1 MSNAQFFPIRWIATL
16 AACWLVFVS
25 SVACAESDYDY
36 VANSLPKAMEGVG
49 IDEHLGNV
57 IPTEL
62 SFRNAR
68 GQETSIERVLE
79 DGKPVIL
86 TLNYSNCPGLCI
98 AQLNGFV
105 RGLNEVN
112 SLRLGIDFHLVS
124 ISIDPRETTSKAAET
139 QKKYSQDLF
148 DQHDPEAWQFWTG
161 DAKSIDAL
169 TQSVGFRYTYDAKN
183 DQYNHATAAIF
194 LSPKGKIT
202 RYLYELGFT
211 GNTLKMATVEA
222 GEGRVG
228 SSMDMIALWC
238 VHYNPLENRY
248 SSSAR
253 RLLSIAAGVFVAV
266 GLAASI
272 PFWFAKRQRLNH
284 PTSGQITVAPDSNRE
299 SHTTALE
306 NTGTEFASTKPSPD
320 ESIRHAT
327 SDGQSDTI

>member
-1 MSNAQFFPIRWIATL
+1 MSNAHLFPIRWITTL
-16 AACWLVFVS
+16 AAFWLAMGS
-25 SVACAESDYDY
+25 SIACAESDYDY

-49 IDEHLGNV
+49 IDEHLGNT
-57 IPTEL
+57 IPIDL
-62 SFRNAR
+62 PFLNSS
-68 GQETSIERVLE
+68 GLKTSLEEVLR

-86 TLNYSNCPGLCI
+86 TLNYSNCPGLCV
-98 AQLNGFV
+98 AQLNGLL

-112 SLRLGIDFHLVS
+112 SLQLGTDFHLVS
-124 ISIDPRETTSKAAET
+124 ISIDPRETTSKAAGT
-139 QKKYSQDLF
+139 QKRYSQDLF
-148 DQHDPEAWQFWTG
+148 DQHDPKAWQFWTG
-161 DAKSIDAL
+161 DATNIEKL
-169 TQSVGFRYTYDAKN
+169 TRSVGFRYVYDSKN
-183 DQYNHATAAIF
+183 DQYNHPSAAIF
-194 LSPKGKIT
+194 LSPNGKIT

-272 PFWFAKRQRLNH
+272 PFWFARRQRWNH
-284 PTSGQITVAPDSNRE
+284 PTSAQITVAPDSNRE
-299 SHTTALE
+299 SHTTVLE
-306 NTGTEFASTKPSPD
+306 NTGTEFASTMPSPD

>member
-1 MSNAQFFPIRWIATL
+1 M
-16 AACWLVFVS
+16 CWLAGGSPIV
-25 SVACAESDYDY
+25 CAESDYEY
-36 VANSLPKAMEGVG
+36 VSNSLPKVMEGVG
-49 IDEHLGNV
+49 IDEHLGNN
-57 IPTEL
+57 IPIEL
-62 SFRNAR
+62 PFRNAL
-68 GQETSIERVLE
+68 GLKTSLEEVLQ

-98 AQLNGFV
+98 AQMNGLV
-105 RGLNEVN
+105 RGINEVS
-112 SLRLGIDFHLVS
+112 SLRLGTDFHLIS
-124 ISIDPRETTSKAAET
+124 ISIDPRETTSKALGT
-139 QKKYSQDLF
+139 QKKYSQDLY

-161 DAKSIDAL
+161 DAKSIEAL
-169 TQSVGFRYTYDAKN
+169 TQSVGFRYTYDASN
-183 DQYNHATAAIF
+183 DQFNHSTAAIF
-194 LSPKGKIT
+194 LSPKGKVT

-211 GNTLKMATVEA
+211 GNTLKMATIEA

-272 PFWFAKRQRLNH
+272 PFWFARRQRLNH
-284 PTSGQITVAPDSNRE
+284 PTSGQITVAPAPNRE
-299 SHTTALE
+299 SHTTVLE
-306 NTGTEFASTKPSPD
+306 NTDTEFASTMPSPD

-327 SDGQSDTI
+327 SAGQSDTI